1 MKNKLEKTGHKRFYY
16 RVRGVFHVFLFSL
29 IGLSLLAVPVGIT
42 YHIAETKAQ
51 TIEHSS
57 SSSSHSQEA
66 SEEKKESSFSGIN
79 DLNRIGTCR
88 L

>member
-57 SSSSHSQEA
+57 NSSNSQEA
-66 SEEKKESSFSGIN
+66 SEEKKESSFSDIN
-79 DLNRIGTCR
+79 DLNRIGACR

>member
-1 MKNKLEKTGHKRFYY
+1 MKNKLEKTGHKRIYY
-16 RVRGVFHVFLFSL
+16 RMRGAFHVFLFSL

-51 TIEHSS
+51 TIERSS
-57 SSSSHSQEA
+57 SDNGLENSQR
-66 SEEKKESSFSGIN
+66 SDSSFSSDNNLSMVGIS
-79 DLNRIGTCR
+79 R